1 MFSYLYT
8 QEEELK
14 TRFNHARNFNDLEDC
29 ACAILEFVDYAS
41 SISPEFTAA
50 YQEWD
55 GNDEELLYNRPVC
68 SREEAERIVEVAKG
82 EGFLRLVTPYFNM
95 KFFSLVSGMQKTSF
109 DGSYAVYELN

>member
-68 SREEAERIVEVAKG
+68 SREEG

-95 KFFSLVSGMQKTSF
+95 KFFSLVSGIQKTSF